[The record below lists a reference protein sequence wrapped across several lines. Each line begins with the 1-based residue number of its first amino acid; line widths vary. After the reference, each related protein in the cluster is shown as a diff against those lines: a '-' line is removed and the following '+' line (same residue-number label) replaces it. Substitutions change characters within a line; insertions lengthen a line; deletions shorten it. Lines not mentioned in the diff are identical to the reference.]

1 MKSRILIALL
11 CLFSA
16 AVLAQ
21 DEWKA
26 IEVPEIQQWGAGFAC
41 GLQSDAVLFRMQSV
55 DQNYISDAP
64 TMSGNTYCVE
74 LAKGNTW
81 MQYPHAPR
89 GIPMGFRGIYDF
101 GVISSKN
108 DSLITF
114 ALSDPA
120 GFFEQGAIVTATYYN
135 NRIDNVKEVYSPP
148 AGFLCI
154 HPAMN
159 TAGDQ
164 IVFAS
169 DKPGGIGGFDLYY
182 VNLLEVGWSEPVSL
196 GPSVNTPGNEV
207 FPSWQG
213 KNLYFSSTGHVG
225 VGALDVYATSP
236 TNQWKQVVPMPAPFN
251 TMQDD
256 FLPLWLSEDVCLL
269 NSDRSGV
276 DAVYRL
282 TRSREESESLMG
294 YTALLDCKGT
304 GVAGA
309 KVTITNALDEDVIS
323 DSTDASGRFDI
334 GTLLLNQSY
343 KATFDEVPMEV
354 LRSSLLYIMDDLGNR
369 IMVFVPGVD
378 GTFTFEL
385 LDVDDE
391 GGLDMME
398 AIDESSLLN
407 VQVEGQVYQ
416 EKPGDIESGEP
427 IYIMDE
433 NGEVMALAY
442 TTDKGKFR
450 FNELTPNARYSFRLD
465 EDSEALNMVIF
476 DGDEEI
482 VIPVEEGSAIYERV
496 SEGEKVNLKNEDG
509 EAITIRHDDLFVI
522 QNIYYQLNSAKL
534 NAVARYQ
541 LDQLAEIMVRNPEIT
556 IELGSHTDSRGEDAY
571 NMELSNR
578 RAQSCFDYL
587 LANGVVKDRMK
598 AKGYGESVLLND
610 CGNDEECSEEEHAL
624 NRRTEIK
631 IIVQR

>member
-1 MKSRILIALL
+1 M
-11 CLFSA
+11 
-16 AVLAQ
+16 
-21 DEWKA
+21 
-26 IEVPEIQQWGAGFAC
+26 
-41 GLQSDAVLFRMQSV
+41 
-55 DQNYISDAP
+55 
-64 TMSGNTYCVE
+64 
-74 LAKGNTW
+74 
-81 MQYPHAPR
+81 
-89 GIPMGFRGIYDF
+89 
-101 GVISSKN
+101 
-108 DSLITF
+108 
-114 ALSDPA
+114 
-120 GFFEQGAIVTATYYN
+120 
-135 NRIDNVKEVYSPP
+135 
-148 AGFLCI
+148 
-154 HPAMN
+154 
-159 TAGDQ
+159 
-164 IVFAS
+164 
-169 DKPGGIGGFDLYY
+169 
-182 VNLLEVGWSEPVSL
+182 
-196 GPSVNTPGNEV
+196 
-207 FPSWQG
+207 
-213 KNLYFSSTGHVG
+213 
-225 VGALDVYATSP
+225 
-236 TNQWKQVVPMPAPFN
+236 
-251 TMQDD
+251 
-256 FLPLWLSEDVCLL
+256 
-269 NSDRSGV
+269 
-276 DAVYRL
+276 
-282 TRSREESESLMG
+282 
-294 YTALLDCKGT
+294 LDCKGT

-309 KVTITNALDEDVIS
+309 KVIITNDLDEDVIS
-323 DSTDASGRFDI
+323 DSTDATGRFDI

-369 IMVFVPGVD
+369 IMVFVPGAD

-385 LDVDDE
+385 LDVEDE

-416 EKPGDIESGEP
+416 EEPGDIESGEP

-450 FNELTPNARYSFRLD
+450 FNELTPNALYSFRLD

-496 SEGEKVNLKNEDG
+496 SEGEEVNLKNEDG

-587 LANGVVKDRMK
+587 LANGVLKDRMK
-598 AKGYGESVLLND
+598 AKGYGESVLLNG

-631 IIVQR
+631 IIVR